1 MKKPHFSL
9 AKEVCDCL
17 LLISTDIRCHGEV
30 TISVPSWPTWVL
42 LPEDICPQVSIF
54 ICLWNEMVNVK
65 AKHKITADQ
74 GPVPGLEDLREV

>member
-17 LLISTDIRCHGEV
+17 LLISTDIRYHGEV
-30 TISVPSWPTWVL
+30 TISVPNWPTWVL

-54 ICLWNEMVNVK
+54 ICLRHEMANMK
-65 AKHKITADQ
+65 AEHKSTADQ